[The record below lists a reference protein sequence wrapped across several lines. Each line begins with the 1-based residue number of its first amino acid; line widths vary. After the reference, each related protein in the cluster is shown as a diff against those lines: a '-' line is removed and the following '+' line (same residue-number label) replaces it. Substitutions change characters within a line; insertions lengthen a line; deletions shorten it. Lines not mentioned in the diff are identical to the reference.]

1 MTRQR
6 FVLLF
11 VAALLALAAGLL
23 INKQRNSSSYGS
35 QDASL
40 SVALIPSLSS
50 DMASV
55 TTVTVRKGSAAPT
68 VTIHK
73 VGDAWT
79 VAELNEYPAD
89 VAKLRRLLLSLRDAK
104 TIEQKTSD
112 PTRYAILGVEDP
124 TQPGATG
131 AEVTIVAP
139 AGKHAVIVGKSLG
152 DGSFVRRAGEAQ
164 SYSVEPAISVES
176 EPRFWIDSHLIDLP
190 STNIDSIQV
199 KPATGT
205 QYQLKRIKAPE
216 PPKTTAPSANGGT
229 PAATPAAPAARPA
242 APAPDPGFT
251 LDGVPAGR
259 KALDAHALAPSPTL
273 LTNLTAEDVAAAST
287 VDFTKSSLATVS
299 LNDGTVLTITGAVIG
314 NKHWVQVQSSK
325 DAALTAKAQGRAFEI
340 PGYRYDAIFKPV
352 DQLLVAKE
360 PPKSKGAA
368 APAP

>member
-6 FVLLF
+6 FVLLL

-23 INKQRNSSSYGS
+23 INKQRNSPQDGL

-40 SVALIPSLSS
+40 SVALMPALSS
-50 DMASV
+50 EMASV
-55 TTVTVRKGSAAPT
+55 TTVTVRKGTASPT
-68 VTIHK
+68 VTVHK
-73 VGDAWT
+73 VGDDWT

-131 AEVTIVAP
+131 AEVTVVAP
-139 AGKHAVIVGKSLG
+139 DGKHSVIVGKSVG

-190 STNIDSIQV
+190 SSSIDSFQV
-199 KPATGT
+199 KPAAGT
-205 QYQLKRIKAPE
+205 PYALKRIKPAE
-216 PPKTTAPSANGGT
+216 PPKTAVAANSAPTANGG
-229 PAATPAAPAARPA
+229 ASATPAT
-242 APAPDPGFT
+242 DLGFT
-251 LDGVPAGR
+251 LEGVPAGR
-259 KALDAHALAPSPTL
+259 KPLDAHALAPSPTL
-273 LTNLTAEDVAAAST
+273 LTNLAADDVTPASA
-287 VDFTKSSLATVS
+287 VDFSQSSLATVT
-299 LNDGTVLTITGAVIG
+299 LNDGAVLTLTGTVVG
-314 NKHWVQVQSSK
+314 NKHWIQVQSSR
-325 DAALTAKAQGRAFEI
+325 DAALSAKAKGRAFDI

-352 DQLLVAKE
+352 DQLLVAKD
-360 PPKSKGAA
+360 PPKSKH